1 MTRIYWGGLAIEA
14 LTVGDSA
21 SANTATRIA
30 QGFEGQRIDL
40 VGIIPVK
47 FAGYNGGFVRGSYI
61 HDWRTELNKVA
72 ENTGIQS
79 HLDRVACLGWL
90 LTTQATLTAVDHS
103 GFRAANKR
111 VHAAMY
117 NNRFVATLGTQ
128 LFLDTSTSDP
138 ALTVPSVS
146 DGLTDLQTS
155 LAVGQ
160 IGSTRVL
167 MAAGS
172 TNDDI
177 QYTTDPTAATV
188 SWTKAVTLTDTPYIN
203 WIQYFPELGSGVWVV
218 CGRPSTALGAGLYFF
233 KKDDTLPATLSPVV
247 LSSTKDQSNTSN
259 ATITTAA
266 VPGTAAVSFNAPG
279 VAVAANAWVNPTNAL
294 VDDASYT
301 TSTAPAGSGAA
312 PESAMLWISGFDF
325 KTLFPTSGRDIVG
338 LTASIKRKED
348 VVAANVFDR
357 YVTVGYNARLTG
369 YDAANGVDTY
379 DVTFVGANKADTAS
393 EWPTTE
399 AAATYGGA
407 ADVAGA
413 ELDTLIQ
420 RDDFGIGIAIDSAGT
435 SVASIN
441 YVSLAASYRLKGTM
455 PVPALGGYSCGALP
469 SNPNVVFAVEPVSDD
484 LTGITVR
491 RVLKRYEFSW
501 DSASQ
506 RPVVDVTFP
515 ATGLSYVEDIIPYTG
530 GVLAIGDTSAGV
542 GKQVKHVSSDGEVRN
557 YNFPGFH
564 GTEAVGIVNGFD
576 LGNSALMDVA
586 DEDGGNAQH
595 WVFNDGKYHGSY
607 PQQSSANAITSIPLA
622 WAERTLHTSQN
633 RIYRFF
639 PVSTT
644 NLAATRAFVPRNI
657 FDDPLVTNT
666 AELKV
671 TTAYIRTPAFEI
683 GPTEGEQSILLL
695 RHLGFQISTTASTWG
710 TVKYEYEVATDSTTI
725 DTTFAAT
732 PPVSTGALDTPFQ
745 EYKVP
750 SSGVAARIVMAKMT
764 LTNAGSSA
772 KTPNGVPWYTEF
784 KSKQPLRSLWT
795 VPIDAQATAAAYIS
809 WTNFVR
815 LLKAKSAESP
825 TQKLMLDSADGVPAE
840 LVGWDGMFEVPSLG
854 QPVIVAKGKEPVIR
868 FQEMRGRSTS

>member
-1 MTRIYWGGLAIEA
+1 MPRLYWGGMAIDA
-14 LTVGDSA
+14 RDGIGDSA
-21 SANTATRIA
+21 SPNTATRIA

-72 ENTGIQS
+72 ENTGVQS
-79 HLDRVACLGWL
+79 HLDRVAALGWL

-138 ALTVPSVS
+138 ALTVPSVA
-146 DGLTDLQTS
+146 DGLTDIQTS

-160 IGSTRVL
+160 IASTRVL

-177 QYTTDPTAATV
+177 QYTTDPTAGTV

-203 WIQYFPELGSGVWVV
+203 WIQYFPELGSGVWIV

-247 LSSTKDQSNTSN
+247 LKDTATQINTSN
-259 ATITTAA
+259 TVLNTGAVSPASAASINFLGGSQITTSD
-266 VPGTAAVSFNAPG
+266 T
-279 VAVAANAWVNPTNAL
+279 WVNPTNAL
-294 VDDASYT
+294 ASDNARA
-301 TSTAPAGSGAA
+301 TSTYSSGTSRLLATAAYGLAVPANS
-312 PESAMLWISGFDF
+312 E
-325 KTLFPTSGRDIVG
+325 IVG
-338 LTASIKRKED
+338 
-348 VVAANVFDR
+348 VVGEIEKSEALAADNVFDDAVLLTAGFDAR
-357 YVTVGYNARLTG
+357 VDANVVGGNVTAVGL
-369 YDAANGVDTY
+369 
-379 DVTFVGANKADTAS
+379 NKASATEWPVTAS
-393 EWPTTE
+393 EAYT
-399 AAATYGGA
+399 TYGGA
-407 ADVAGA
+407 ADLWGAALTPAIVNSSGFGLAVRTSSAAGA
-413 ELDTLIQ
+413 
-420 RDDFGIGIAIDSAGT
+420 
-435 SVASIN
+435 VASVDHMRMTV
-441 YVSLAASYRLKGTM
+441 YYRSKGTM
-455 PVPALGGYSCGALP
+455 PVPGLGGYSCGALP
-469 SNPNVVFAVEPVSDD
+469 SNPNVIFAVEPVSDD

-491 RVLKRYEFSW
+491 RVLKKYSFSW
-501 DSASQ
+501 DSEGQ
-506 RPVVDVTFP
+506 RPLVDVTFP

-530 GVLAIGDTSAGV
+530 GVLAIGDTSSGV

-564 GTEAVGIVNGFD
+564 GSEAVGIVNGFD

-586 DEDGGNAQH
+586 DEDGGNAQ
-595 WVFNDGKYHGSY
+595 WWLFNDGKYHGSY
-607 PQQSSANAITSIPLA
+607 PQQSSANAISSIPIG

-657 FDDPLVTNT
+657 FDDPMVTNLS
-666 AELKV
+666 EPKV
-671 TTAYIRTPAFEI
+671 TTAYIRSPKFEI
-683 GPTEGEQSILLL
+683 GPTEGEQSILLI
-695 RHLGFQISTTASTWG
+695 RHLGDQISTTASTYG
-710 TVKYEYEVATDSTTI
+710 TALYEYEVATDSVAI

-732 PPVSTGALDTPFQ
+732 PPVSTGALDAPFE

-764 LTNAGSSA
+764 LTNAGSSSI

-795 VPIDAQATAAAYIS
+795 VPIDAQATAASYIS

-840 LVGWDGMFEVPSLG
+840 LVGWDGQFEVPALG
-854 QPVIVAKGKEPVIR
+854 QPVIVVKGKEPVLR
-868 FQEMRGRSTS
+868 FQEMRGKSTA